1 MALDYFTGTP
11 EQVKQYQRYDPTQQR
26 IYQNVTQPGAQLEQ
40 NPLFQQGTQ
49 FLQSLMSGDMAA
61 FQAPLLQ
68 QFEQDIVPGISEQF
82 AGLGMSASSGLNQ
95 TLARA
100 AENLGTN
107 LGAQRSQLMMSML
120 PQALQYS
127 QAPMQEQMNLLNLQ
141 PQGQYLSPST
151 EGAFAPLLE
160 GAAGLATSAVA
171 GPVAGVAG
179 NYLANMLSNYL
190 RGGGGGSGGQG
201 IPRGQQYTR
210 GVQSGTGVQGGFGI

>member
-1 MALDYFTGTP
+1 MSFFTGTP
-11 EQVKQYQRYDPTQQR
+11 EQIQQYSRYDPTQQQ

-40 NPLFQQGTQ
+40 NPLFQQGSQ
-49 FLQSLMSGDMAA
+49 FLQSLMSGDMSA

-82 AGLGMSASSGLNQ
+82 AGLGMGASSGLNQ

-100 AENLGTN
+100 AENLGGQ
-107 LGAQRSQLMMSML
+107 LGQQRSQLMMSLM

-127 QAPMQEQMNLLNLQ
+127 QAPFQQQMDLLGLQ
-141 PQGQYLSPST
+141 PQGQYLSPGQ
-151 EGAFAPLLE
+151 EGIGQPLLR
-160 GAAGLATSAVA
+160 GAGALAGTAIG

-179 NYLANMLSNYL
+179 SYLADMLSNYL
-190 RGGGGGSGGQG
+190 GGGGQQQG

-210 GVQSGTGVQGGFGI
+210 GTQSGTGVQGGFGI